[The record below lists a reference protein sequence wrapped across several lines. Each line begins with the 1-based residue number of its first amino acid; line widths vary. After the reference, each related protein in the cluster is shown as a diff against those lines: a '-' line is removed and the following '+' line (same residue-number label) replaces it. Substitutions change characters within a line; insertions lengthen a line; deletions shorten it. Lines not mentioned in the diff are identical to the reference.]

1 MIYYIITILVFICFI
16 VYDVNS
22 IKFNNHFLNK
32 IFFIG
37 IFIFFME
44 NVILMFTLRN
54 NVIYNRINI
63 VLITFSIIFFC
74 LLIYTLFFSL
84 PFNDTY
90 IKKENEG
97 KVIKTGMYGF
107 SRHIGVLWFILMYV
121 PLIFVFKSNFF
132 NKFVLLSSIL
142 NVIYVVFQD
151 NYTFLYSFENYE
163 EYKKE
168 VPFIMPTLASIK
180 KTCEKRKKNEFQK
193 KI

>member
-1 MIYYIITILVFICFI
+1 MIYYIITVLVFISFI

-32 IFFIG
+32 IFLIG
-37 IFIFFME
+37 IFIFFMQ

-54 NVIYNRINI
+54 NIIYNRINI
-63 VLITFSIIFFC
+63 VLITLSIIFFC

-84 PFNDTY
+84 PFKDTY

-97 KVIKTGMYGF
+97 KVIRTGMYGF
-107 SRHIGVLWFILMYV
+107 SRHIGVLWFILMYI
-121 PLIFVFKSNFF
+121 PLVFVFKSNFF

-151 NYTFLYSFENYE
+151 NYTFLYSFEDYE

-168 VPFIMPTLASIK
+168 VPFIIPTLASIK
-180 KTCEKRKKNEFQK
+180 KTCEKREKNELQK